1 MTPAALPDD
10 HDVVLVSDLHMAAG
24 AIDPFAA
31 DAAFAALLDDL
42 RARHAAGERPLRL
55 VLLGDLL
62 DFTLVEVDGRRL
74 DPSIAGAIARLDR
87 IAAAHGP
94 VFAAFARLTAAG
106 VPVHVVPGN
115 HDLELLAAPVFG
127 RLHELIA
134 PAGGHVV
141 LHPWIVHVPGVL
153 YAEHGHQHHD
163 INRVPGL
170 LERYD
175 PAGWRPPAGTLFGE
189 LLLDLSSA
197 LGGAGDG
204 VPGPAAVA
212 RAVRRRPARLPTAI
226 AFGARFTAALLRTTV
241 AMSRDARASQAAR
254 HQARARAHAATV
266 GLPEAALA
274 ALATLSVT
282 SPVGVARRLLRPG
295 RGADYMALAAGRVHA
310 TLSSAGAAV
319 PHYVFGHTHVAA
331 DRALASGVDAPR
343 YLNGGAWSQL
353 AAAGSPRQGYVD
365 ITREAGAAVAR
376 LRAWEEVS
384 APSRA
389 APPAP

>member
-1 MTPAALPDD
+1 VTPGALRDD

-31 DAAFAALLDDL
+31 DAAFAAFLDDL
-42 RARHAAGERPLRL
+42 RARHEAGGRPLRL

-74 DPSIAGAIARLDR
+74 DPSVAGAIARLQR
-87 IAAAHGP
+87 IATAHGR

-115 HDLELLAAPVFG
+115 HDLELLAPPVFA
-127 RLHELIA
+127 RLRELIA
-134 PAGGHVV
+134 PAGGDVV

-189 LLLDLSSA
+189 LLLELGDA
-197 LGGAGDG
+197 LGGGGDG
-204 VPGPAAVA
+204 VPGPAAVV
-212 RAVRRRPARLPTAI
+212 RALRRRPARLPTAI
-226 AFGARFTAALLRTTV
+226 AYGARFGAALLRCCA
-241 AMSRDARASQAAR
+241 AMARDARAPRAAR
-254 HQARARAHAATV
+254 HEAQARAQAAIV
-266 GLPEAALA
+266 GLPAPALGALA
-274 ALATLSVT
+274 RSSAT
-282 SPVGVARRLLRPG
+282 SPAGVARRLLRPG
-295 RGADYMALAAGRVHA
+295 RGDYMVLAAGRVHA
-310 TLSSAGAAV
+310 TLTAAGGAV
-319 PHYVFGHTHVAA
+319 PLYVFGHTHVAE
-331 DRALASGVDAPR
+331 DRALASGAEAPR
-343 YLNGGAWSQL
+343 YLNGGTWSQL
-353 AAAGSPRQGYVD
+353 AAAGSARCGYVE
-365 ITREAGAAVAR
+365 ITREARAPVAR
-376 LRAWEEVS
+376 LRAWDEVS
-384 APSRA
+384 APSPG

>member
-1 MTPAALPDD
+1 VTSAALSDD

-24 AIDPFAA
+24 ASDPFAA

-42 RARHAAGERPLRL
+42 RARHEAAERPLRL

-87 IAAAHGP
+87 IAAAHGL

-115 HDLELLAAPVFG
+115 HDLELLAPPVFAC
-127 RLHELIA
+127 LCELLA

-175 PAGWRPPAGTLFGE
+175 PAGWQPPAGTLFGE

-197 LGGAGDG
+197 LGCAGDG

-212 RAVRRRPARLPTAI
+212 RALRRRPARLPTAI
-226 AFGARFTAALLRTTV
+226 VVGARFAAALLRTAA
-241 AMSRDARASQAAR
+241 AMSRAARVQRAAR
-254 HQARARAHAATV
+254 HAARARAHAETV
-266 GLPEAALA
+266 GLPAPTLA
-274 ALATLSVT
+274 ALATLSAT
-282 SPVGVARRLLRPG
+282 SPARVARRLLRPG
-295 RGADYMALAAGRVHA
+295 RAADYMALAAGRVHA

-331 DRALASGVDAPR
+331 DRALASGVEAPR
-343 YLNGGAWSQL
+343 YLNGGTWSQL
-353 AAAGSPRQGYVD
+353 AAAGSARYGYVD
-365 ITREAGAAVAR
+365 VTREAGAVVAR

-384 APSRA
+384 PPSPA
-389 APPAP
+389 ALPAP